1 MHAIDP
7 SWCELALEPP
17 RAAGSACGRAR
28 LRVEIEDFIVDEEL
42 GFAPS
47 GAGEHLL
54 LRVRKREANTGWVAR
69 ELAVR
74 AGVRPFEVGYAGLK
88 DRHAITTQWFSVPR
102 RKSLPSE
109 WIGFTGTGFEV
120 IEAYAHGRKLPRGA
134 LAGNRFSLLLREVSA
149 ARADVEARVALI
161 AEQGVPNY
169 FGPQRFGRLLA
180 VSESVRPVPANLR
193 SVQRCLAGEPLPRDE
208 RQRGFVFS
216 AARSLVFNAVLAER
230 IRRGDWLRLYPG
242 ERANLDGSNSSF
254 LVETV
259 DATIESRLAALDI
272 HPTGPLPGA
281 GLADVTGEM
290 AALEAQVLARFAGL
304 GAWLAEAGVEAARR
318 PLRMAV
324 RDLVMDHV
332 AEGLRLQFSLRAG
345 SFATAVVR
353 ELFEIDEA
361 AGKGAAGEDDA

>member
-7 SWCELALEPP
+7 SWFELALDPP
-17 RAAGSACGRAR
+17 RAAGAACGHAR
-28 LRVEIEDFIVDEEL
+28 LRVEIEDFSVEEEL

-54 LRVRKREANTGWVAR
+54 LKVRKREANTGWVAR

-88 DRHAITTQWFSVPR
+88 DRRAITTQWFSVPR
-102 RKSLPSE
+102 RKSLPAE
-109 WIGFTGTGFEV
+109 WIGFAGAGFEV
-120 IEAYAHGRKLPRGA
+120 IEAHTHGRKLPRGA

-149 ARADVEARVALI
+149 TRADIEARVASI
-161 AEQGVPNY
+161 AAQGVPNY

-180 VSESVRPVPANLR
+180 QGEPAQRVPANLLA
-193 SVQRCLAGEPLPRDE
+193 VQRCLAGEPLPRDE

-230 IRRGDWLRLYPG
+230 IRRGDWLRLHPG

-259 DATIESRLAALDI
+259 DATLESRLAALDI

-281 GLADVTGEM
+281 ARADITGEI
-290 AALEAQVLARFAGL
+290 AELEAQVLARFAGL
-304 GAWLAEAGVEAARR
+304 GAWLADSGVEAARR

-324 RDLVMDHV
+324 RELAVEHV
-332 AEGLRLQFSLRAG
+332 AEGLRLQFRLRAG

-353 ELFEIDEA
+353 ELFEIDTV
-361 AGKGAAGEDDA
+361 AGEGAAGEDDA